1 MVFLFCQLEAYMD
14 PNSRVVSVR
23 LPDSKAIIKFEANI
37 IGEQKVGLPKE
48 FSFGDVSGR
57 IEPLAKELQQTIDR
71 VKPKKA
77 AVKFGLE
84 LGVESGQLTALLV
97 KGSGKANLE
106 ITLEWTS

>member
-1 MVFLFCQLEAYMD
+1 MD

-23 LPDSKAIIKFEANI
+23 LPDSKAIIKVEANM
-37 IGEQKVGLPKE
+37 IGEQKVGLLPKE
-48 FSFGDVSGR
+48 FSFGDVSGT
-57 IEPLAKELQQTIDR
+57 IESLARELQQTIER

-106 ITLEWTS
+106 ISLEWTS